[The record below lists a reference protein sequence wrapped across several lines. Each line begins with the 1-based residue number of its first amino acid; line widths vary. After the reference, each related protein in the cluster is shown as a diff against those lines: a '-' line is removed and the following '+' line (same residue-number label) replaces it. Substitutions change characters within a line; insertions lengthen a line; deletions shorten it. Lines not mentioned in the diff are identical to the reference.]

1 MKNFKKIFS
10 FAVIFLVF
18 CVCSLVT
25 YKIVRWK
32 MYIWLPGYIAGQLRR
47 ADPEPNLIHIIFL
60 MVDHYEPGR
69 GEKGAKVN
77 QEWLDRYK
85 ELASRHK
92 DSYGRVPQHSW
103 FYAYEQK
110 NELVMP
116 ELVRAVRDGYGEIEF
131 HWHHG
136 NDNNAEFPAKL
147 AEGVAW
153 FNRYGAM
160 IDAQGKK
167 SFAFIHGNWSLDNSG
182 GREFCG
188 VTRELEILKSL
199 GCYGDFTFPA
209 FGNIAQPRKVNS
221 IYYAS
226 DDDQSKS
233 YDTGIGSKV
242 GSHNDKDLM
251 IFEGPITIKD
261 YGAIEIDPFPDH
273 GDIDSLIK
281 ANVHVSGRPEWVFVK
296 TFTHGV
302 QSRKI
307 FFDTVVDDIFS
318 YLEMKYKNDK
328 YKLHYVTA
336 REAYNIVSAAEDGM
350 GGDPN
355 LYLNYKINK
364 PVSALID

>member
-1 MKNFKKIFS
+1 
-10 FAVIFLVF
+10 
-18 CVCSLVT
+18 
-25 YKIVRWK
+25 
-32 MYIWLPGYIAGQLRR
+32 MYIWLPDYITGQLRR
-47 ADPEPNLIHIIFL
+47 ADPEPKLIHVIFL

-77 QEWLDRYK
+77 QEWLYHYK
-85 ELASRHK
+85 ELANRHK

-103 FYAYEQK
+103 FYAYDQK

-116 ELVRAVRDGYGEIEF
+116 ELVRAVRDGYGEVEF

-182 GREFCG
+182 GHDFCG
-188 VTRELEILKSL
+188 VTRELKILKSL

-226 DDDQSKS
+226 DDDHSKS
-233 YDTGIGSKV
+233 YDTGVGARV
-242 GSHNDKDLM
+242 GSHNIKDLM
-251 IFEGPITIKD
+251 IFEGPLTLID
-261 YGAIEIDPFPDH
+261 YGAIETDPFPNAAE
-273 GDIDSLIK
+273 IDSWIK
-281 ANVHVSGRPEWVFVK
+281 ANIHVSGRPEWIFVK

-302 QSRKI
+302 QSRKL
-307 FFDTVVDDIFS
+307 FFSFVTDAMFS
-318 YLEMKYKNDK
+318 YLENKYNNER

-336 REAYNIVSAAEDGM
+336 REAYNIVRAAEDGKT
-350 GGDPN
+350 GDPN
-355 LYLNYKINK
+355 MYLDYEIEK
-364 PVSALID
+364 PVSRSIDS